1 MKKLFKFIGLIF
13 KGIWKAITFVR
24 LALMNLIFL
33 VMIAV
38 FYFAFTYTGEG
49 QPTVDKESDIIILND
64 VKVN

>member
-24 LALMNLIFL
+24 LALANLIFL

-38 FYFAFTYTGEG
+38 FYFAFTYTAKVS
-49 QPTVDKESDIIILND
+49 QPWKKNPRW
-64 VKVN
+64 